1 MTAKRLPRSDLPV
14 GMSVMDSKLLIGL
27 GGSSPLGAPP
37 FPRQVLLDCIRKLAK
52 HEAVGELSWLWVLWL
67 EVMLP
72 GS

>member
-14 GMSVMDSKLLIGL
+14 GMSVMVSKLLIGL

-37 FPRQVLLDCIRKLAK
+37 FPRQVLLDCKRKLAK
-52 HEAVGELSWLWVLWL
+52 HEVVGKLFWLWVLWL
-67 EVMLP
+67 EVIFH